1 MGCGSAG
8 AKGASVLAVCL
19 ENAARIRN
27 NVVLHEFNITV
38 LCCSDDVVLALDAR
52 RRRSLAMRVS

>member
-8 AKGASVLAVCL
+8 AKGANVLAVCL

-27 NVVLHEFNITV
+27 NVVLDEFNITV
-38 LCCSDDVVLALDAR
+38 HCCIDDVGLAHDTR